1 MMLPHALACVLAQ
14 EPLATSTHRHLWK
27 GDHIFLKAVHME
39 MHKSDELLV
48 YNKVATG
55 G

>member
-1 MMLPHALACVLAQ
+1 MLPHALACVLAQ
-14 EPLATSTHRHLWK
+14 EFLAMSTCHHLWK

-39 MHKSDELLV
+39 MHKSDKLLV
-48 YNKVATG
+48 YDKVATG